1 MACQPTDRVP
11 VYDKLRNDR
20 AISSYAGRPLRIRDG
35 FRTVCLAIDRTHD
48 LFSNIRVP
56 QRSGR
61 TPGEDGRARHNSR
74 WSTWIMDRRYERL
87 TDLARDAEADVRACL
102 AWRPDAAYVAEV
114 RREFEAPFAH
124 MHPTDPPV
132 RMIGSS
138 KTLDEIHSLCGL
150 EQFCDLLADEPALVR
165 DWLEARTQ
173 AAVAHAHAIA
183 PLGLSPL
190 AQHAEDIAYKGR
202 TMYSP
207 AMLRRYLFPGLKRI
221 VAAWHEH
228 GVRVMFHSDG
238 YLMEV
243 LDDLLDCGFDGMHP
257 NEVAA
262 GMDLAD
268 VRRKVGRRMFLAGG
282 IDVSQLLPFGSV
294 AEVRAACDH
303 AVAVAAPGY
312 FIGSTTEMQWTV
324 PLRNVRA
331 VYETPGRLAAT
342 RCAAANQAGRRPR
355 AIRA

>member
-1 MACQPTDRVP
+1 MTKRERVECAVVCEQADRVP

-20 AISSYAGRPLRIRDG
+20 AISYDAGRPLRI
-35 FRTVCLAIDRTHD
+35 
-48 LFSNIRVP
+48 P
-56 QRSGR
+56 
-61 TPGEDGRARHNSR
+61 DGRRRHISR
-74 WSTWIMDRRYERL
+74 WTTWIVDLLYERQ
-87 TDLARDAEADVRACL
+87 TDLVRDVEADLRACM
-102 AWRPDAAYVAEV
+102 AWRPDAARMADA

-124 MHPTDPPV
+124 MNPADPPV
-132 RMIGSS
+132 RTIASI
-138 KTLDEIHSLCGL
+138 KTLDAIHSLCGL
-150 EQFCDLLADEPALVR
+150 EQFYYLLADEPTLVR
-165 DWLEARTQ
+165 DRPEARTQ
-173 AAVAHAHAIA
+173 AAVAHAIT
-183 PLGLSPL
+183 PLALSPL

-202 TMYSP
+202 TMCSP

-238 YLMEV
+238 YLMGV

-262 GMDLAD
+262 GMNLAE
-268 VRRKVGRRMFLAGG
+268 VRRKIGRRMSLAGG
-282 IDVSQLLPFGSV
+282 IDVSQLIPFGSV
-294 AEVRAACDH
+294 ADVRAACYH

-312 FIGSTTEMQWTV
+312 FIGSTTEMQWPV

-331 VYETPGRLAAT
+331 VDDTPGRLAAT
-342 RCAAANQAGRRPR
+342 HRAAANLAGTHPR